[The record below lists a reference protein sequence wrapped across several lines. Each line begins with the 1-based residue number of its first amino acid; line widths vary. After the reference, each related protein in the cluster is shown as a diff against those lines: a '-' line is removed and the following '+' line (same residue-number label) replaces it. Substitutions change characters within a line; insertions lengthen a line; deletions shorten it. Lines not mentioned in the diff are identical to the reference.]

1 MSDPLRVVVA
11 DDHVLIRA
19 GLVQI
24 LERSGLAVAAV
35 AEDAD
40 DLLAKSERHQPDVV
54 VTDIRMPPNMRDDGL
69 RAALV
74 LRGRCPHVGIVV
86 LSQYLEDAYAIDL
99 VAERPHGVGYLLK
112 EKIADVNVI
121 SDAVR
126 RVAAG
131 ESVFDSDVIA
141 RLIGRRHAAGGPLDG
156 LTSREYEVLSLMAQG
171 FSNFGIAARLV
182 VTVPAVERHV
192 TGIFAKLKLDQSYR
206 AQHRRV
212 SAVLAFLNASE

>member
-1 MSDPLRVVVA
+1 
-11 DDHVLIRA
+11 
-19 GLVQI
+19 
-24 LERSGLAVAAV
+24 
-35 AEDAD
+35 
-40 DLLAKSERHQPDVV
+40 
-54 VTDIRMPPNMRDDGL
+54 
-69 RAALV
+69 
-74 LRGRCPHVGIVV
+74 
-86 LSQYLEDAYAIDL
+86 
-99 VAERPHGVGYLLK
+99 VGYLLK

-156 LTSREYEVLSLMAQG
+156 LTPREYEVLSLMAQG